1 MRESTRTCTGTRF
14 VAFLLIFCMVL
25 QMFSIS
31 PKAVR
36 AQEEST
42 TAVTEEQ
49 HNPTD
54 NITSNDTIIQESMPT
69 VETKEDTSGSTET
82 TPEQAQTK
90 EREVSDI
97 TENTGLV
104 TVALDSLYQTAKGTE
119 TIPFENKEN
128 TFDLTK
134 AEVQKNLFFKW
145 RIALNKGIL
154 KGDTITIS
162 LPKTEPQKA
171 DEGPKDHFIFKDTQD
186 ALALKTPDGIELGSY
201 VIKDNT
207 AVMTLNEAAAKV
219 EDEPIT
225 FDVELE
231 TSINQEALKD
241 GKTTE
246 VVVTQQGEKADA
258 ANKLTLKLPAKTAE
272 LTPEPSP
279 EPEVKKEESKTLD
292 NLKGFFGVQKSE
304 NTDNFEIRNPNL
316 TKQTDAIKLQISYL
330 DYVAPDKTV
339 SSYSMVKE
347 PDGSMVIDLSKAPYE
362 PGGRFNMGLDFDIV
376 DIHKVYKLDFFEFNI
391 PKELTVSDSVI
402 GKDMELLTGQGQVIA
417 KYRIF
422 KNTDDSHLLKVTF
435 TDVVENKNV
444 SGVSG
449 GVVLD
454 LGLNEGREPANAPK
468 AIDLNIQGDENG
480 KTTITL
486 PPVSHKVEG
495 IEKKGVYNDA
505 DGTIEWRIKVGSKT
519 PGASLAGVT
528 VKDTSLTD
536 IQSVLIGD
544 KGVDI
549 TESFKNNGNTYTFT
563 SPNGTDE
570 TEFRAPQ
577 EIKIVQKVADGV
589 YKDMQPGDI
598 KEVKNNAKIEADSKK
613 VDWQGDKTATDSV
626 KIKKPDITKK
636 GVQNS
641 GNSISWVITLN
652 DTGDAARNNM
662 YDAVVTD
669 TMESALSFDD
679 TAVNTLQIKDMDDGG
694 QSVSVEKWVESGEPR
709 PADNKNYYTYLPKAG
724 GTKELKIY
732 FYANNRWLTHKY
744 AIEFTTQVDKSKL
757 QEDDYTEGNIPASI
771 KNNATLDCGWPHGKG
786 TPGDPIH
793 HGIGPIGTD
802 YHAAYLTK
810 NGTADQSTGLITW
823 TINPSTRVDNLNAA
837 TDTAVISDVIK
848 TDEQEYIG
856 NVKVLD
862 KNGQAISGDT
872 NIKIEEPTA
881 LNNAL
886 QITISGTRIQELNDL
901 SVQFETRAK
910 QFYDNAYNYKD
921 YTYTNEAKLKLTK
934 DGKPFENTA
943 EAQVKFPNNFLKK
956 DTAFEK
962 AGDDLYMKYTIL
974 VNQNGMPLNNLNVT
988 DDFDQLKTT
997 IKKSDGTSETKTGLT
1012 DLWEIEQNKTKIEIN
1027 GVEDSAKIGAN
1038 WTNNKFTYTPAAG
1051 SNKYAITL
1059 YLKLT
1064 DDAKKTYLGAGNCS
1078 ITTENA
1084 TQATGESSGK
1094 NLDFKVTS
1102 TGSGENGSLDNK
1114 LVNKTNIKPST
1125 EAEPLILSWKIEI
1138 NPLKAQ
1144 LSDNSTT
1151 TPIAIEDTVPKG
1163 LEFVLGSFKLTKN
1176 GTPETMDQAKIE
1188 LRTEADGSTTLRYP
1202 LEDKTAYELTYD
1214 TKVVDKVSGGNA
1226 KNAAKLMVGDK
1237 ARSADEQQ
1245 SSISRGA
1252 WGKLELLATYKFIKY
1267 DAAGGV
1273 GVPLAGATFELYRDA
1288 NGTELINRYTS
1299 DKNGV
1304 VKFLGLDP
1312 GKTYYYKE
1320 ISAPAGYKVDNA
1332 IKPIAIDV
1340 NSKGEISGTNVSNE
1354 REVISNS
1361 VAITKTYEDNVSN
1374 QQSTFELYLYTGTGY
1389 GGKKVPVVLIP
1400 EVSEGSYK
1408 YDSKTG
1414 TADSATPIL
1423 NKKDDGSITITDLPW
1438 GQYGLIETKTA
1449 DGYAIYPQKDE
1460 KHFKIDQSGAV
1471 TYEFGTN
1478 DVKNDAKINNEKTKI
1493 YVAKVGDNGN
1503 PIAGAEL
1510 EIQTNGSDNK
1520 PSGTPVKDPFDTS
1533 KTYSWTS
1540 DNNKKEIIGLPGGQT
1555 YWLVERAGPNDKT
1568 VAMAQPIQ
1576 FKVEPTGEITGS
1588 NTNAQTKTITMT
1600 DKTIKIK
1607 VDKKDQFGAFVE
1619 GAELEIKKQGGSNAI
1634 ATWTTDKKAHEVTGL
1649 ERGETYVLSEKTTPS
1664 SNNYLKANDVTF
1676 SINDYGEITII
1687 SLGDQPDQENNYKNK
1702 FDKNSRTITLTD
1714 ERISG
1719 HVQFT
1724 KWDNK
1729 VNTSDPTKFTP
1740 LADVKFDLYKK
1751 GTSVTADKK
1760 INKDGEHFVSLNADI
1775 DKGKGLVTT
1784 VGSEVTNNETK
1795 EKFKNGL
1802 LPGTYYFKEV
1812 ETHGDFVLP
1821 VGNAAKSEEVTIADN
1836 NRYTWQ
1842 AVGANQKHF
1851 IKEINKSNQFSNTPL
1866 KTNIVVK
1873 KTDADDPSKGV
1884 IGAKY
1889 GLYYNDN
1896 GKLGDIVSGGL
1907 NNVKR
1912 EIFTQEAGKDTPE
1925 WIDTNGNKYIVKVEK
1940 NGYGYFCDV
1949 KKGDF
1954 WVKEIAP
1961 APGYI
1966 LSTEQ
1971 KSVSVTDA
1979 SASKSI
1985 SVEVTNQQNQITI
1998 TKTAADTGKPLPGA
2012 TLALTGKFVNK
2023 NGTQDKE
2030 ATTKSWSTTDEP
2042 TKTITGL
2049 LVADEIYTLS
2059 ETSPA
2064 WGYKLSDKKVTF
2076 KVKLDGTIELTDD
2089 AGVATIDDTKE
2100 NIAFKNE
2107 AITAALSKTDQK
2119 GLPISD
2125 VSFEMKGSFA
2135 DAPETSA
2142 VKTFTTDEKGSIN
2155 LDKQIIAGQTYTL
2168 KETAAPK
2175 QYQINPS
2182 QIQITVGN
2190 DGKLTIKDPSEE
2202 VKRIA
2207 ALSAD
2212 GTKLTVKNDLKLGNI
2227 IFSKKAIEDEGLAET
2242 TAREGVTFG
2251 IYTDAKCTIPVSQ
2264 DGKNLTAI
2272 SGKDGAVSF
2281 NNLPAAIY
2289 YIKEV
2294 PQTGDVTAYYK
2305 SNPNIYT
2312 ANIDGSIEDNTGGVY
2327 GITEGDSK
2335 DNTVINT
2342 AIRGDISLKK
2352 VNDEFK
2358 TIDAQG
2364 QEVTL
2369 NLPLSGAIFAVCPKD
2384 DPGSIV
2390 AAILEKDGTQGE
2402 YGLMPAKN
2410 INWESGYKVVENNA
2424 FGISYLFNNRL
2435 LAGEYNIVETTAPAG
2450 YTKPENPVA
2459 EIHIAEGATNHN
2471 SIITNITKKA
2481 DIPVEK
2487 QIEVKTNNQKTEM
2500 QAAGEGFSFSLERI
2514 AEPSGD
2520 ALRFHYS
2527 AKAKTEQDGKALFA
2541 QVPIGQY
2548 KVTEMAVS
2556 GLTEPYVI
2564 PEAKIVTVKEDG
2576 TVSCEN
2582 AQKVS
2587 FNNYLTQIEF
2597 NKAGC
2602 ISEHCSDTP
2611 DLSKP
2616 LEGAVFGIYSDPAC
2630 TQKVQEAV
2638 SNGDGIVQFTG
2649 MNHGLWYVK
2658 EISAPMAYVV
2668 DPAVYIANIDEKGHF
2683 EALTKADGQKLED
2696 NSILNEAVR
2705 GSIKLIK
2712 RDEQTGALLPNSTYG
2727 LYKKI
2732 EAQSR
2737 MLSSVSSPQLRDEN
2751 TEFEQIEGYELITTA
2766 ITDGK
2771 GEILFDGLLTG
2782 PEYLVKELKA
2792 PDGSKVSAI
2801 PIMLSFK
2808 LDDTGQGA
2816 VIGKADNGN
2825 GTAEINPDGTVT
2837 WKEPP
2842 VMVDIYKQD
2851 MKGKNLAGATLR
2863 ITDKNGNPVEGV
2875 DDWVSTTEP
2884 HVIMG
2889 KLNGGQ
2895 EYILTEV
2902 AAPSGYVMA
2911 EPVHFTVS
2919 NEPVGPGQDYHEPVY
2934 MKDDTTKVQF
2944 SKIAIT
2950 GGAELPGAK
2959 LSLKDAEGNVVE
2971 EWTSGDKPHLIEGKL
2986 TAGASYTLTEITAP
3000 QGYEV
3005 AENITFK
3012 VGTDGKLQTVTMLDK
3027 PIITPGDPEK
3037 EPAKPISKG
3046 PGTGLFETGAQSSL
3060 WTMMA
3065 LLALAALVVCGTVV
3079 YRRKH

>member
-219 EDEPIT
+219 EDEPIA

-246 VVVTQQGEKADA
+246 VVVMQQGEKADA

-292 NLKGFFGVQKSE
+292 NLKGFFGIKSTVQTE
-304 NTDNFEIRNPNL
+304 TTNNTPTDVTEVVEEIGITFNRLSYIDNNNI
-316 TKQTDAIKLQISYL
+316 TYKIKKNGTNFDMSNVNYA
-330 DYVAPDKTV
+330 D
-339 SSYSMVKE
+339 VK
-347 PDGSMVIDLSKAPYE
+347 GLIL
-362 PGGRFNMGLDFDIV
+362 GLDFNIKCNDETRTIKQGDIFHYYIPEGLV
-376 DIHKVYKLDFFEFNI
+376 PENENALPSNAPLTFQGVEIAEYSIAKDPAQGGKYKL
-391 PKELTVSDSVI
+391 T
-402 GKDMELLTGQGQVIA
+402 
-417 KYRIF
+417 
-422 KNTDDSHLLKVTF
+422 VTF
-435 TDVVENKNV
+435 TDNV
-444 SGVSG
+444 NIEEGYVNIKG
-449 GVVLD
+449 GFDINLKFD
-454 LGLNEGREPANAPK
+454 PEKLGGKDPKEISLKVQSAGEETTLKAPPTIAK
-468 AIDLNIQGDENG
+468 VNG
-480 KTTITL
+480 
-486 PPVSHKVEG
+486 
-495 IEKKGVYNDA
+495 
-505 DGTIEWRIKVGSKT
+505 
-519 PGASLAGVT
+519 
-528 VKDTSLTD
+528 
-536 IQSVLIGD
+536 
-544 KGVDI
+544 
-549 TESFKNNGNTYTFT
+549 
-563 SPNGTDE
+563 
-570 TEFRAPQ
+570 
-577 EIKIVQKVADGV
+577 
-589 YKDMQPGDI
+589 
-598 KEVKNNAKIEADSKK
+598 
-613 VDWQGDKTATDSV
+613 
-626 KIKKPDITKK
+626 ITKK
-636 GVQNS
+636 GTYNPVDR
-641 GNSISWVITLN
+641 SISWEIEIGTESKGAPLAGLDIKDTFNAAELEYKQGTAFIGNEKVECTGSGGNYTCKIPTNSKLTAPQTLKL
-652 DTGDAARNNM
+652 TTTVKDAALTRVSSADISINNAVEM
-662 YDAVVTD
+662 SAPQNAKIIVGDKAKANNTVTIPKTGLQKHGTVLNSDTIKWTIDINNTDVKNTMWNAVLTDKMGKGLQFKKDKLYLTIDVGAREQITVVNKGEVEPLDKNYAVYD
-669 TMESALSFDD
+669 SAANSFDLYFKNPNPVRGACTLEYETNID
-679 TAVNTLQIKDMDDGG
+679 PQKYPDNQNQNNPDLQNTASIRVDWPNAEGNGPGNVRFNGEIGLGIDFNAADIKKTG
-694 QSVSVEKWVESGEPR
+694 
-709 PADNKNYYTYLPKAG
+709 N
-724 GTKELKIY
+724 
-732 FYANNRWLTHKY
+732 ANNQTGE
-744 AIEFTTQVDKSKL
+744 IE
-757 QEDDYTEGNIPASI
+757 
-771 KNNATLDCGWPHGKG
+771 
-786 TPGDPIH
+786 
-793 HGIGPIGTD
+793 
-802 YHAAYLTK
+802 
-810 NGTADQSTGLITW
+810 W
-823 TINPSTRVDNLNAA
+823 TINPSTRRNSFDDAVI
-837 TDTAVISDVIK
+837 TDTIENDQAFIPGSVVIKNGNTTVNTSDVLTQSGNTLTFIFNHNQYNSINDIK
-848 TDEQEYIG
+848 ITYKTKALDFFKTNNADHTYKNKAELVVSEKGTQFKSQAEPSVTFKNDFLEKATEYHAPSGAEQGYLHYTIKLNQNKLNLTNLHFSDDLSKIVTNVLNIDG
-856 NVKVLD
+856 KATGSTLANAWVIDKTKTQVKVNGVVDAGVALD
-862 KNGQAISGDT
+862 YSDNGDAPKVSKNFGST
-872 NIKIEEPTA
+872 N
-881 LNNAL
+881 
-886 QITISGTRIQELNDL
+886 S
-901 SVQFETRAK
+901 S
-910 QFYDNAYNYKD
+910 Y
-921 YTYTNEAKLKLTK
+921 
-934 DGKPFENTA
+934 
-943 EAQVKFPNNFLKK
+943 
-956 DTAFEK
+956 
-962 AGDDLYMKYTIL
+962 
-974 VNQNGMPLNNLNVT
+974 
-988 DDFDQLKTT
+988 
-997 IKKSDGTSETKTGLT
+997 
-1012 DLWEIEQNKTKIEIN
+1012 EIN
-1027 GVEDSAKIGAN
+1027 
-1038 WTNNKFTYTPAAG
+1038 
-1051 SNKYAITL
+1051 L
-1059 YLKLT
+1059 YLKLS
-1064 DDAKKTYLGAGNCS
+1064 DSAKTELGKKDC
-1078 ITTENA
+1078 TLQTENTVLA
-1084 TQATGESSGK
+1084 GANELNNNT
-1094 NLDFKVTS
+1094 DFTVTS
-1102 TGSGENGSLDNK
+1102 KGEKPNGQVVNK
-1114 LVNKTNIKPST
+1114 LANKTNIT
-1125 EAEPLILSWKIEI
+1125 EENIHDQFKWQVMI
-1138 NPLKAQ
+1138 NPNGATLTSKT
-1144 LSDNSTT
+1144 SEGVIS
-1151 TPIAIEDTVPKG
+1151 IEDTLPKG
-1163 LEFVLGSFKLTKN
+1163 LEFDLSSVSLKN
-1176 GTPETMDQAKIE
+1176 ATDNPVASDQFEVKVK
-1188 LRTEADGSTTLRYP
+1188 ADGSGTGTVMTIALKPVLYNVPLTLEYTTVVVGQLDDP
-1202 LEDKTAYELTYD
+1202 NGNFSNHAKL
-1214 TKVVDKVSGGNA
+1214 VVDNNQISESSE
-1226 KNAAKLMVGDK
+1226 
-1237 ARSADEQQ
+1237 SASVEN
-1245 SSISRGA
+1245 GA
-1252 WGKLELLATYKFIKY
+1252 WAYLEKMASFQYTKY
-1267 DAAGGV
+1267 DEESGIAK
-1273 GVPLAGATFELYRDA
+1273 PLPGATFALYKESTKIKEVTSDENGKFTFWGLDVSA
-1288 NGTELINRYTS
+1288 SNGTYTFQEIKAPEGYALNNLTQTVPTDGKMGLHKGLTVTDKRTTSNQKLEFSKIYKGSSSYSPESGYSFQSQFKLWLYPMGSGVKVQVCVTGNDGNYAYSHTGTPKDGSAEIDVLKDLSNKIEISGLPWGTYAIEETQAALGYAATKDLQKFEVDKDTGVVAWGSGNGTLENTETEIYIAKKDS
-1299 DKNGV
+1299 DKNN
-1304 VKFLGLDP
+1304 VKGAQLTVYKDSNGTQSSEIVSIPLTKEKLQWKTDDSNNPKTIKGL
-1312 GKTYYYKE
+1312 
-1320 ISAPAGYKVDNA
+1320 PAG
-1332 IKPIAIDV
+1332 
-1340 NSKGEISGTNVSNE
+1340 
-1354 REVISNS
+1354 
-1361 VAITKTYEDNVSN
+1361 
-1374 QQSTFELYLYTGTGY
+1374 
-1389 GGKKVPVVLIP
+1389 
-1400 EVSEGSYK
+1400 
-1408 YDSKTG
+1408 
-1414 TADSATPIL
+1414 
-1423 NKKDDGSITITDLPW
+1423 
-1438 GQYGLIETKTA
+1438 
-1449 DGYAIYPQKDE
+1449 
-1460 KHFKIDQSGAV
+1460 
-1471 TYEFGTN
+1471 
-1478 DVKNDAKINNEKTKI
+1478 
-1493 YVAKVGDNGN
+1493 
-1503 PIAGAEL
+1503 
-1510 EIQTNGSDNK
+1510 
-1520 PSGTPVKDPFDTS
+1520 
-1533 KTYSWTS
+1533 
-1540 DNNKKEIIGLPGGQT
+1540 T
-1555 YWLVERAGPNDKT
+1555 YWLAETQLPPDNQQ
-1568 VAMAQPIQ
+1568 VAQAKSIKFSIDAYGQLS
-1576 FKVEPTGEITGS
+1576 GGSEID
-1588 NTNAQTKTITMT
+1588 AKTKTITMT
-1600 DKTIKIK
+1600 DKIIQIIVNKS
-1607 VDKKDQFGAFVE
+1607 DQFGKAVKDLTADSIVLKVGSDTVSTSGSTDVNKYVKSTLDKNNGKYTFKGLKRGVTYQLVE
-1619 GAELEIKKQGGSNAI
+1619 E
-1634 ATWTTDKKAHEVTGL
+1634 
-1649 ERGETYVLSEKTTPS
+1649 TTPS
-1664 SNNYLKANDVTF
+1664 GYLTANPITFTIKDDGTIDTDNADTSKWNLNNESGAPTNKDWNFT
-1676 SINDYGEITII
+1676 NTID
-1687 SLGDQPDQENNYKNK
+1687 SGK
-1702 FDKNSRTITLTD
+1702 TTLTLRD

-1729 VNTSDPTKFTP
+1729 ANIKDPTKFTP

-1760 INKDGEHFVSLNADI
+1760 INKDGERFVSLNADI

-1784 VGSEVTNNETK
+1784 VGSELTNNETK

-1821 VGNAAKSEEVTIADN
+1821 VGDAAKSEEITITDN

-1979 SASKSI
+1979 SASKPI
-1985 SVEVTNQQNQITI
+1985 SVEVTNKQNQITI

-2023 NGTQDKE
+2023 NGAQDKE

-2089 AGVATIDDTKE
+2089 AGVATVDDTKE

-2125 VSFEMKGSFA
+2125 VSFEMKGNFA

-2202 VKRIA
+2202 VKRIT
-2207 ALSAD
+2207 ALSDD

-2272 SGKDGAVSF
+2272 SAKDGTVSF

-2548 KVTEMAVS
+2548 KVTEMAIS

-2587 FNNYLTQIEF
+2587 FDNYLTQIEF

-2737 MLSSVSSPQLRDEN
+2737 TLSSVSSPQLRDEN

-2875 DDWVSTTEP
+2875 DDWVSTTEA